1 MVSFHV
7 SGGIL
12 VILCALGGGGLV
24 IFFFKFQEYFGHYLG
39 FRGNLVPFFF
49 FLFGGALVFF
59 GYRVY
64 FGLFVWLRGYCG
76 HFLIYKAILVLFK

>member
-1 MVSFHV
+1 MIFFKHRGIFIVGFHV
-7 SGGIL
+7 SRGIL

-24 IFFFKFQEYFGHYLG
+24 IFFFKFQDYFGHYLG
-39 FRGNLVPFFF
+39 FRGNLVLFF

-64 FGLFVWLRGYCG
+64 F
-76 HFLIYKAILVLFK
+76 